1 MHHVN
6 VSWDPLLIALSYII
20 SVFGSYTA
28 LRLAVKIPAAPPDRL
43 PRWLVAAAL
52 AMGGC
57 AIWSMHFIGM
67 LAYKIDMPIT
77 YNPQLTILSMIIG
90 IMATGAGLYWVGR
103 SDGNWG
109 PLFTAGVFTG
119 LGVAGMHYTGMAA
132 MQMAGRMVW
141 DMTLVGL
148 SIVIAI
154 VASCVALW
162 LAFHLRGL
170 WQRIGSALVM
180 GLAICGMHYTGMA
193 AMGVEMS
200 EAMPTSAAVEPG
212 FNTIQLALTIFFTS
226 AVILTIGL
234 FATGRTQ
241 DEELVFEI

>member
-20 SVFGSYTA
+20 SVFGSYTS
-28 LRLAVKIPAAPPDRL
+28 LRLAVKIPAAPPERL
-43 PRWLVAAAL
+43 PRWLAAAAL

-67 LAYKIDMPIT
+67 LAYKIDMPVT
-77 YNPQLTILSMIIG
+77 YNPPLTLLSMLIG
-90 IMATGAGLYWVGR
+90 IVATGAGLYWVGR
-103 SDGNWG
+103 SDGSWG
-109 PLFTAGVFTG
+109 RLFTAGVFTG
-119 LGVAGMHYTGMAA
+119 LAA

-141 DMTLVGL
+141 DLTLIGL
-148 SIVIAI
+148 SLVIAI

-193 AMGVEMS
+193 AMSVEMS
-200 EAMPTSAAVEPG
+200 EMMTTATTTGHG
-212 FNTIQLALTIFFTS
+212 FNTVQLALAIFFTS
-226 AVILTIGL
+226 AVILAIGL
-234 FATGRTQ
+234 FATERTP